1 MTSKEKQ
8 IEFKDKLL
16 KGLEKMYADLIEFKR
31 KKKSVLVIMEGDK
44 IVKIKP

>member
-8 IEFKDKLL
+8 IEFKEKLL

-31 KKKSVLVIMEGDK
+31 KKKSVLVIMKGDK
-44 IVKIKP
+44 ILKINP